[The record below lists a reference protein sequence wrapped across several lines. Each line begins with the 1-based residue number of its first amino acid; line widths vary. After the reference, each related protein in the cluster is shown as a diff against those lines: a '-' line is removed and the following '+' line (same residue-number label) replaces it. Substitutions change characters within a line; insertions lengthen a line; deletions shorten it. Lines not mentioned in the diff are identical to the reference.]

1 MSSWTFNFES
11 DDKLFLQRI
20 RQFVTLLL
28 RTKEMDQFLRA
39 YKIFFANNS
48 KKQYNALL
56 DVLLQKYN
64 IQAGQ
69 YMNSGSGN
77 TSAPEKKNIF
87 KHLKSI
93 DEQRNA
99 LIVLVLIFSSLFQGV
114 DAITN
119 QIRDSAKDWYRAQID
134 QRKDPTERQILERK
148 YDTENKK
155 LEEQIKEVLYLL
167 RQFFMKKIEKNLVM
181 VQEAKQ
187 IQTVR

>member
-1 MSSWTFNFES
+1 
-11 DDKLFLQRI
+11 
-20 RQFVTLLL
+20 
-28 RTKEMDQFLRA
+28 
-39 YKIFFANNS
+39 
-48 KKQYNALL
+48 
-56 DVLLQKYN
+56 
-64 IQAGQ
+64 
-69 YMNSGSGN
+69 MNSGSGS

-99 LIVLVLIFSSLFQGV
+99 LIVLILIFSSLFQGV
-114 DAITN
+114 EAITN

-155 LEEQIKEVLYLL
+155 LEEQIKEVPFLL

-187 IQTVR
+187 IQTVRQFCDF